1 MFLRDRF
8 FTDYLNISPLEILNI
23 KRIMSVKEKIRNTSV
38 NLLWACIVITFAVCF
53 PHNIISDEN
62 HIVIDQIGKIRFIGP
77 ILIVIGIIGYLLCFW
92 NFIFDAKG
100 TPMPGDQKHLI
111 VKGLYRYVRNPIYIS
126 WHLIIFGEALFF
138 QSLDLLLYLSVWIVF
153 FEIKV
158 IFFEEP
164 SLKKKFGETYEQYR
178 KSVRRWIPRLT
189 PYRESKKIVQSKA
202 LIL

>member
-1 MFLRDRF
+1 
-8 FTDYLNISPLEILNI
+8 
-23 KRIMSVKEKIRNTSV
+23 MSFRKIIRNTSV
-38 NLLWACIVITFAVCF
+38 NALWVCIVITFAVFF
-53 PHNIISDEN
+53 PYHIISHEN
-62 HIVIDQIGKIRFIGP
+62 HIVIDQIGPYRFIGP
-77 ILIVIGIIGYLLCFW
+77 ILIVMGILGYLLCLW

-126 WHLIIFGEALFF
+126 WYLIIFGEALFF
-138 QSLDLLLYLSVWIVF
+138 QSLDLLYYLCVWIVF

-164 SLKKKFGETYEQYR
+164 SLKRTFGKTYEQYL

-189 PYRESKKIVQSKA
+189 PY
-202 LIL
+202 